1 MLLMQVC
8 RAVAAK
14 AAKQSNPAKICLIES
29 SRVATEMVH
38 LHNTQG
44 AGNDTRKSI
53 DTPVGN
59 GGTVPGYKFPHRQ
72 LDFAR

>member
-38 LHNTQG
+38 
-44 AGNDTRKSI
+44 
-53 DTPVGN
+53 
-59 GGTVPGYKFPHRQ
+59 
-72 LDFAR
+72 FA